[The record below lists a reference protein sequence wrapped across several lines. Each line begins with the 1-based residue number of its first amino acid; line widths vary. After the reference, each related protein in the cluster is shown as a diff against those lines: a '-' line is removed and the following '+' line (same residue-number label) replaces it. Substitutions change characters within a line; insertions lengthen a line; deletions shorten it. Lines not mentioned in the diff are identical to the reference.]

1 MVGTGM
7 LWVGWYGFNA
17 GSAVAADGVAS
28 NAFLTTTMATA
39 VASFVWAV
47 AEYFDKGKAS
57 VLGFC
62 SGAVAGLVVITPAT
76 GFVDASGAIIIGVAA
91 GLVPWF
97 FCTRVKQ
104 WFKYD
109 DALDTF
115 GVHAVG
121 GTLGAFL
128 TGVLA
133 TADVNSNLNTN
144 LKDILGK
151 TLYIEQLKAM
161 ALTIVL
167 SVVGTAVIAFVIKAL
182 LGLRPSAE
190 AEREG
195 LDVSDHEEK
204 GYIY

>member
-1 MVGTGM
+1 M
-7 LWVGWYGFNA
+7 
-17 GSAVAADGVAS
+17 
-28 NAFLTTTMATA
+28 
-39 VASFVWAV
+39 
-47 AEYFDKGKAS
+47 
-57 VLGFC
+57 
-62 SGAVAGLVVITPAT
+62 
-76 GFVDASGAIIIGVAA
+76 
-91 GLVPWF
+91 
-97 FCTRVKQ
+97 KQ

-144 LKDILGK
+144 LKDIVGK
-151 TLYIEQLKAM
+151 TLYLEQLKAM

-182 LGLRPSAE
+182 MGLRPSAE